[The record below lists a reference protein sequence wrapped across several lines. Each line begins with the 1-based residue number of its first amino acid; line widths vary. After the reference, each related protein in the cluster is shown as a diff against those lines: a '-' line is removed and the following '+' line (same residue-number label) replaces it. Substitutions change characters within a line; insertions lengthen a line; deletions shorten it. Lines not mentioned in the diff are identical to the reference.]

1 MLGAFNWLDIAIC
14 IVLLSFFIA
23 GLRRGFLLTVGD
35 MLGLVAGGIA
45 AFFAIPLVSTW
56 VSNPWG
62 RVALMVG
69 AAAVLILLGQ
79 ALGRVIATWI
89 KQRLNFDVVRV
100 VDRLMG
106 GALSVLIT
114 ATVIGALAFSTS
126 SMGIPRLST
135 EIGNSKM
142 IESIRNVTPQFVTS
156 AISSARSA
164 VMAQTLPA
172 ILEPFA
178 PVVEPAQDGKWEPTE
193 AQLAAESSVAK
204 VSGTAVQCGVNLT
217 GSGFVVAPELVMT
230 NAHVV
235 AGLSAATVEIQGQEL
250 LRGKIVYFD
259 PAADIAVLY
268 VEGLHATSLPM
279 ANEDLVRGDDAAFI
293 GHPSGGPLQ
302 IRGAVVASR
311 ADVSIADIY
320 GEKPGTL
327 SVYQLTAE
335 VLQGNSGGPL
345 LDDRGRTV
353 GMVFAKS
360 RSDEEVGFA
369 LSLEEL
375 GDALDAAEGRTTS
388 VKTGGCLSGE

>member
-1 MLGAFNWLDIAIC
+1 MLGAFNWLDILIC
-14 IVLLSFFIA
+14 IALLSFFIM
-23 GLRRGFLLTVGD
+23 GIRRGFLLTIGD

-56 VSNPWG
+56 VYNPWG

-89 KQRLNFDVVRV
+89 KRRLNFDIVRV
-100 VDRLMG
+100 ADRLMG

-135 EIGNSKM
+135 EIAKSKM
-142 IESIRNVTPQFVTS
+142 IEAIRNATPPFVTS

-164 VMAQTLPA
+164 VMAQTLPT

-178 PVVEPAQDGKWEPTE
+178 PSVEPVEEEQWQPTP
-193 AQLAAESSVAK
+193 AQLAAQSSVAK
-204 VSGTAVQCGVNLT
+204 ISGTAVQCGVNLT
-217 GSGFVVAPELVMT
+217 GSGFVVADQLVMT

-235 AGLSAATVEIQGQEL
+235 AGLSSATVELEEGL
-250 LRGKIVYFD
+250 LRGEVIYFD
-259 PAADIAVLY
+259 PTADIAVLR
-268 VEGLHATSLPM
+268 VADMSTPGLPM
-279 ANEDLVRGDDAAFI
+279 AQDDLERGDAAAFS

-302 IRGAVVASR
+302 TRGAVVASQ
-311 ADVSIADIY
+311 ATVSIADIY
-320 GEKPGTL
+320 GEDPGPL

-335 VLQGNSGGPL
+335 VSQGNSGGPL
-345 LDDRGRTV
+345 LDAEGRTV
-353 GMVFAKS
+353 GMIFAKS
-360 RSDEEVGFA
+360 RSDEDIGFA
-369 LSLEEL
+369 LSLDEL
-375 GDALDAAEGRTTS
+375 ERAMDQAEGRTNP
-388 VKTGGCLSGE
+388 VKTGQCIE

>member
-1 MLGAFNWLDIAIC
+1 MLAAFNWLDIAIC

-23 GLRRGFLLTVGD
+23 GVRRGFMLTVGD

-62 RVALMVG
+62 RVGLMVG

-79 ALGRVIATWI
+79 ALGRVIATGI
-89 KQRLNFDVVRV
+89 RRRLNFNVVRV
-100 VDRLMG
+100 FDRLMG

-135 EIGNSKM
+135 EIAQSSM
-142 IESIRNVTPQFVTS
+142 IATIRNATPQFVTS

-172 ILEPFA
+172 IMEPFA
-178 PVVEPAQDGKWEPTE
+178 PVVEPVEETDWAPSQ
-193 AQLAAESSVAK
+193 AQLDVEDSVAK
-204 VSGTAVQCGVNLT
+204 ISGTAAQCGVNLT
-217 GSGFVVAPELVMT
+217 GSGFVVAPEMVMT

-235 AGLSAATVEIQGQEL
+235 AGVSAATVEVPDQEL
-250 LRGKIVYFD
+250 LRAKVVYFD
-259 PAADIAVLY
+259 PAADIAVLN
-268 VEGLHATSLPM
+268 VPGLQAETLPM
-279 ANEDLVRGDDAAFI
+279 AGQDLVRGDEAAFI
-293 GHPSGGPLQ
+293 GHPAGGPLQ
-302 IRGAVVASR
+302 IRGAVVASE
-311 ADVSIADIY
+311 ATVTIADIY
-320 GEKPGTL
+320 EQRTGPL

-335 VLQGNSGGPL
+335 VSQGNSGGPL
-345 LDDRGRTV
+345 VNEDGQAV

-360 RSDEEVGFA
+360 RNDEEVGFA
-369 LSLEEL
+369 QSLDELEE
-375 GDALDAAEGRTTS
+375 AMAKAAGRTKS
-388 VKTGGCLSGE
+388 IKTGGCLQD

>member
-14 IVLLSFFIA
+14 IALLSFFIA
-23 GLRRGFLLTVGD
+23 GIRRGFLLTVGD
-35 MLGLVAGGIA
+35 MLGLIAGGIA

-62 RVALMVG
+62 RVGLMVG
-69 AAAVLILLGQ
+69 VAAVLILLGQ

-89 KQRLNFDVVRV
+89 KRRLNFDVVRV
-100 VDRLMG
+100 FDRLMG

-135 EIGNSKM
+135 EIANSKM
-142 IESIRNVTPQFVTS
+142 IEAIRGATPQFVTS

-178 PVVEPAQDGKWEPTE
+178 PTVEPVEEGDWEPTE
-193 AQLAAESSVAK
+193 AQLASERSVAK
-204 VSGTAVQCGVNLT
+204 ISGTAVQCGVNLS
-217 GSGFVVAPELVMT
+217 GSGFVVADQMVMT

-235 AGLSAATVEIQGQEL
+235 AGLSAATVELPEEGL
-250 LRGKIVYFD
+250 LRGKVVYFD

-268 VEGLHATSLPM
+268 VEGMQTPSLSLAPQ
-279 ANEDLVRGDDAAFI
+279 DLERGDAAAFS

-302 IRGAVVASR
+302 TRGAVVASQ
-311 ADVSIADIY
+311 ATVSIANIY
-320 GEKPGTL
+320 GEDPGSL

-335 VLQGNSGGPL
+335 VMQGNSGGPL
-345 LDDRGRTV
+345 LDDAGQAV
-353 GMVFAKS
+353 GMIFAKS
-360 RSDEEVGFA
+360 RSDEEIGFA
-369 LSLEEL
+369 LSLDEVERAM
-375 GDALDAAEGRTTS
+375 DQADGRTTS
-388 VKTGGCLSGE
+388 IKTGECID